1 MKKLSI
7 RWKFILNSFGIML
20 SAVIIISLILSYS
33 LKKNLE
39 QENTDFRDFEISK
52 TKADLKNYVDI
63 AYNLIEEAEAA
74 VKRGELTIDQAK
86 KMAINQIKQLRYDS
100 GVGYFW
106 INDTGKPFPKMVMH
120 PTVPALDGK
129 VLDAPKFNCAMG
141 KNQNLFVAMIE
152 VTAKTNEGY
161 VDYLWPKPTQEGLT
175 EDQPK
180 ISYVRLHKSFDWII
194 GTGKYIDDLDAAVA
208 MKNLKTGNLISD
220 LIIEIFLISLAILII
235 AIFPIL
241 YMSKRL
247 VKPILAC
254 ITYADEVESGNLSG
268 LVDFQRTDET
278 GRLVNA
284 LNKMVNTIR
293 KILSEVYQD
302 SALVV
307 LTSNKLANTSED
319 MTKTSKQVREKT
331 EIVAAASERASAN
344 IFSVSNTLES
354 LAQRAS
360 NIASN
365 SNDMAG
371 NVNSVASSIEQMANS
386 FQDVA
391 QHCADAQQISEKS
404 LKNTDDAAHQIND
417 LNEASHNIGTVIK
430 LIEQITEQT
439 KLLALNATIEAARAG
454 DAGKGFSVV
463 ANEVKELASQTAK
476 ATEGISK
483 RIKEIQNQ
491 TGRSCADDP
500 GNIYQQPGS

>member
-1 MKKLSI
+1 MKKLTI

-20 SAVIIISLILSYS
+20 TAVVIISLILSYS

-39 QENTDFRDFEISK
+39 QETADFRDFEISN

-74 VKRGELTIDQAK
+74 VQRGELTIDEAK
-86 KMAINQIKQLRYDS
+86 KLAMNQIELLRYDN

-106 INDTGKPFPKMVMH
+106 INDTGAPFPKMIMH
-120 PTVPALDGK
+120 PTVPALNGK
-129 VLDAPKFNCAMG
+129 ILKAPKFNCAMG
-141 KNQNLFVAMIE
+141 KDQNLFVAMIE
-152 VTAKTNEGY
+152 VTAKSGKGY
-161 VDYLWPKPTQEGLT
+161 VDYLWPKPTQDGLT

-180 ISYVRLHKSFDWII
+180 ISYVRWHKPFDWII
-194 GTGKYIDDLDAAVA
+194 GTGKYIDDVEAAVA
-208 MKNLKTGNLISD
+208 VKNQHKDELISS
-220 LIIEIFLISLAILII
+220 LMINIILISLTILFI

-247 VKPILAC
+247 VAPILAC
-254 ITYADEVESGNLSG
+254 IDYADEVESGNLSG
-268 LVDFQRTDET
+268 LVDFQRRDET
-278 GRLVNA
+278 GRLTNA

-293 KILSEVYQD
+293 KILSDVYQQ

-307 LTSNKLANTSED
+307 LASNKLANTSQD
-319 MTKTSKQVREKT
+319 MTQTSMQVREKT
-331 EIVAAASERASAN
+331 ETVAAASERASAN
-344 IFSVSNTLES
+344 IFSVSNTIES

-360 NIASN
+360 SIASN
-365 SNDMAG
+365 SNEMAG
-371 NVNSVASSIEQMANS
+371 NVNSVATSVEQMANS
-386 FQDVA
+386 FHEVA

-404 LKNTDDAAHQIND
+404 LNESDQAAIQIND
-417 LNEASHNIGTVIK
+417 LNEASHNIGNVIK

-463 ANEVKELASQTAK
+463 ANEVKELAGQTAK

-483 RIKEIQNQ
+483 RIKEIQRQ
-491 TGRSCADDP
+491 TGRNSTISTP
-500 GNIYQQPGS
+500 P